1 MYTYKCSW
9 YTVDIS
15 YSGCGNDRD
24 GARAEHCGARVYLGT
39 IIVSVLSPQL
49 LIPPHSVQAEASGG
63 TVEHDKST
71 GGPAKL

>member
-1 MYTYKCSW
+1 MT
-9 YTVDIS
+9 TVNPILTS
-15 YSGCGNDRD
+15 RVARSAFSNDRD

-63 TVEHDKST
+63 TVEHDKSK